1 MKSPFEARESATN
14 LGRHSSRKNRAS
26 PSKRGRL
33 ILGFIDQGI
42 VSANGLLTFV
52 VAAQFLAPVDLGFF
66 SFGLA
71 TCLLVV
77 SLCRAICGEPLLVR
91 SVGAYTG
98 RPSIGRD
105 TRSMLGLTVIIALVS
120 AIVCALTGY
129 LSGSSSGPLLAAA
142 IAAPGLVLQDSL
154 RYCFIAQQRTRS
166 LIANDAI
173 TLLSGSTSIAVA
185 GFISRDSSLMLAF
198 WGLASLGVGIITL
211 FWTATVPSLRN
222 AFPWL
227 KSTWKSSSAYFTEN
241 AMGALAGYT
250 IVVILALF
258 VAPEEVAAF
267 RATLVVYGV
276 ANLVIHFM
284 RTQILREL
292 HLDMISSMGGLTR
305 TSGKLVIP
313 VAITISCMLGAL
325 MLLPQDL
332 GELLLQDTWLLVAA
346 LLLPGALNRFAAGLS
361 IVPTITLRIQGI
373 AWKATIIKMVILAV
387 SLVIGPL
394 GALYA
399 GAAGALL
406 ADSIAYALT
415 AILLFALSLR
425 EAKRAKAAK
434 DKPSR

>member
-1 MKSPFEARESATN
+1 M
-14 LGRHSSRKNRAS
+14 
-26 PSKRGRL
+26 
-33 ILGFIDQGI
+33 
-42 VSANGLLTFV
+42 
-52 VAAQFLAPVDLGFF
+52 
-66 SFGLA
+66 
-71 TCLLVV
+71 
-77 SLCRAICGEPLLVR
+77 
-91 SVGAYTG
+91 
-98 RPSIGRD
+98 
-105 TRSMLGLTVIIALVS
+105 
-120 AIVCALTGY
+120 
-129 LSGSSSGPLLAAA
+129 
-142 IAAPGLVLQDSL
+142 
-154 RYCFIAQQRTRS
+154 
-166 LIANDAI
+166 
-173 TLLSGSTSIAVA
+173 LSGSTSIAVA

-276 ANLVIHFM
+276 ANLVIHFL

-406 ADSIAYALT
+406 ADSISYALT